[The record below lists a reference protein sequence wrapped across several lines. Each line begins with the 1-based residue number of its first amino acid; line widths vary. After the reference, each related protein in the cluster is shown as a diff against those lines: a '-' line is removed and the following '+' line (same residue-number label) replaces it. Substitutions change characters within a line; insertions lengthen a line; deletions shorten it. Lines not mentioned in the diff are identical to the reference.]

1 MFIPTMLIYITVFY
15 LSIVLYDFCMFMPS
29 RYIANCYVPIFCD
42 NISLEV
48 SIMDEWG
55 EVNLKLDEFLKE
67 HHISRSSLSRNG
79 QIHYKQL
86 LKYCNN
92 DMKKVDLSILARICK
107 TIHCKI
113 DDIIEYLPPEEN
125 NTKK

>member
-1 MFIPTMLIYITVFY
+1 M
-15 LSIVLYDFCMFMPS
+15 
-29 RYIANCYVPIFCD
+29 
-42 NISLEV
+42 
-48 SIMDEWG
+48 G